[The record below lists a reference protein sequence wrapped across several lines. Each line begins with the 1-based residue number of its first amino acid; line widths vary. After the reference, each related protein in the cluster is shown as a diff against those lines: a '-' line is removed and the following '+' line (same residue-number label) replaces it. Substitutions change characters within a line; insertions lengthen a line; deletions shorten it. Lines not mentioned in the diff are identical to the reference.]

1 MQPAA
6 SGLDG
11 TGVKLMKGDASG
23 NVLVNDA
30 AFMKMK
36 IQDVPVDEVFFHKF
50 FARKNERNQSKVEKD
65 GSEDEDE
72 DEDGDDGS
80 GEEMDLTGDEAAAG
94 GEQIAEDND
103 ESDDEEEVWKA
114 MKASMPKAE
123 GDDDL
128 MEDSDIDEDDLPSDF
143 DADEDD
149 DEEPDDSDDLSL
161 AEGSDN
167 DDLISLDGDMPEGLI
182 EYDGPDEEE
191 EEEWGGI
198 DSGNGKRK
206 RTQESKEKRKKF
218 KSLPTFASYEDY
230 AKMIEDGPEDDI

>member
-1 MQPAA
+1 MHTN
-6 SGLDG
+6 SLI
-11 TGVKLMKGDASG
+11 
-23 NVLVNDA
+23 
-30 AFMKMK
+30 
-36 IQDVPVDEVFFHKF
+36 IQVFFHKF

-72 DEDGDDGS
+72 DEDEDDGS
-80 GEEMDLTGDEAAAG
+80 GEDMDLTGDEAAAG
-94 GEQIAEDND
+94 GEQIAEDSD
-103 ESDDEEEVWKA
+103 ESDDEEEVWKVRLLPRFNGSYSILKSLNQA

-123 GDDDL
+123 GDNDL

-149 DEEPDDSDDLSL
+149 DDEPDDSDDLSL

-167 DDLISLDGDMPEGLI
+167 DDLISLDGDMPGGLI
-182 EYDGPDEEE
+182 EYDGPDE

-206 RTQESKEKRKKF
+206 RTQESKGKRKKF